1 MCRIDYILYIKLN
14 MYSLTLCRFDVI
26 TPTLIWSEIDQ
37 ARLEFSNISIMRG
50 YSAIVGI
57 KFVKIN

>member
-37 ARLEFSNISIMRG
+37 ARLEFSKISIMRG